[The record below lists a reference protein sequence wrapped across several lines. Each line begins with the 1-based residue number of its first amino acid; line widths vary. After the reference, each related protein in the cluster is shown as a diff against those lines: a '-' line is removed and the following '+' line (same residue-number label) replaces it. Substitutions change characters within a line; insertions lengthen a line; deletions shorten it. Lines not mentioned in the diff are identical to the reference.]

1 MIHPMTHVVDY
12 LDTWRAAYVSAQIAM
27 TAAHKLLKEQSPSI
41 YALCRPPGHHATCN
55 VAGGK

>member
-1 MIHPMTHVVDY
+1 MTHMDH